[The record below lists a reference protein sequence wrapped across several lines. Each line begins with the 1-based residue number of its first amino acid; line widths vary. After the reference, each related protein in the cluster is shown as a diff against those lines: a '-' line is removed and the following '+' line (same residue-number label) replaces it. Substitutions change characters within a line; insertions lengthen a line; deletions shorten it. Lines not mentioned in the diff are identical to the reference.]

1 MYITITLKIND
12 KSYDLK
18 VDKRQRIIEF
28 LKIVN
33 ESLNLNINTNEIN
46 FIKSVTYKKQIS
58 VFFSFEESEIFTGN
72 ILEIN

>member
-1 MYITITLKIND
+1 MKIND